1 MEKEKN
7 VSSKTKQLRETNKLL
22 KEQLI
27 KKFTKNNVGERT
39 ITIKKNE
46 RN

>member
-1 MEKEKN
+1 MEKEKK

-27 KKFTKNNVGERT
+27 KKFSKNKTRT
-39 ITIKKNE
+39 NGK
-46 RN
+46 

>member
-1 MEKEKN
+1 MKKEKN

-27 KKFTKNNVGERT
+27 KKFTKN
-39 ITIKKNE
+39 KKNE